1 MQTSQQTEEYW
12 TNHVEA
18 WKLSG
23 LTQVVYCDQNNIN
36 LNQLVYQKSKRDGKR
51 SPSVATASSGFASV
65 AISSCHE
72 AGLKLTFPSGIQ
84 LSGIGSSNLVLAN
97 QIIKALK

>member
-12 TNHVEA
+12 TNQIEA
-18 WKLSG
+18 WKASG
-23 LTQVVYCDQNNIN
+23 LTQAAYCDQNNIN

-51 SPSVATASSGFASV
+51 TPSVVTASSGFASV
-65 AISSCHE
+65 AISSHHD

-84 LSGIGSSNLVLAN
+84 LSGIDANNLVLAN
-97 QIIKALK
+97 QIIKSLR